1 MNIANKIKLSF
12 FIAILFVGIVITS
25 IVYYEVKKILQVS
38 ITEQLITTIQSRQ
51 NHIETFLEMQRN
63 AIIQMSE
70 SVVIKDFLSSDKQ
83 TAVYIESY
91 NSVMKRLQCTEVIS
105 KNVYEIFVLDVNGKI
120 VVSSDKKNIGL
131 DKSNN
136 MYFLSGKV
144 KSNIKDAYFSK
155 TEGRGSIAF
164 SAPIIESNT
173 EKLLGVV
180 VARIGLGLLDKIT
193 MDNTGLK
200 KTGEIYLINKY
211 GYMITPSRF
220 IEETYLKQKINLKSM
235 TMSFSNSKKNGDET
249 SESHFFS
256 YKDYRGISVFGTYV
270 PIKEMNWVLV
280 VKIDEKEVIV
290 PLVKIL
296 LFVFGLHIILILIAL
311 LMTNFVAGFITKP
324 IRKLCKGTEIIGSGN
339 LNYKVATQ
347 VNDEIGQLSL
357 AFDKMTESLKMT
369 VVSKDYVD
377 NIIKNMADIL
387 VVATPDGKIGM
398 INRATLDNFGYNE
411 QELIGKDVN
420 ILFSEEESIF
430 KGTKLQQLIR
440 GGSISNYEVNL
451 KTKDGGK
458 ILVLLS
464 CAVMRDQNGNITDI
478 ICVAKNIT
486 EFKKAENQLKQAHTN
501 TKVILER
508 TQVGVVVIGKDKKI
522 RWANECIRKM
532 AGVENID
539 VLIGKSCGK
548 YLCPAAQDKCPILD
562 LNKRID
568 NSERI
573 FRREDGREMPIIKT
587 VNEIN
592 FDNEDVLLET
602 FIDITNRKKA
612 EEALKE
618 SAEKVRTLY
627 DSSSDAIMLLDEK
640 GFFDCNDATLR
651 LFGCANKE
659 DFCSKHP
666 ADFSPLTQP
675 DGTDTMSYAK
685 NNIERALKEGS
696 LRFEHLHRRL
706 NGVNFSAEVL
716 LDVMLLGGKKVLQ
729 ARVFDITERKK
740 AEWKLMQV
748 NKDLLLNERALKN
761 MLYDIS
767 KTHQELENAQTQLV
781 QSEKLSSLGQLSA
794 GIAHEI
800 NNPLGFISNN
810 IDILDEYVNSYSQII
825 RVIGVLKK
833 TIEDKD
839 LDKAAS
845 VVEEIN
851 KLDEKLNLEFIA
863 TDIRDLIEQT
873 KSGTVRIKKIINDL
887 KIFSRKDEGRLEL
900 SNVEEILDRV
910 INIVWNE
917 IKYKIEL
924 KKEYGGIPLV
934 RCNTQ
939 KIGQV
944 FINLIVNASQAVK
957 EKGVII
963 VKTYLIDKS
972 ACIEISDTGS
982 GIEKADIDKIFDPF
996 FTTKEVGKGT
1006 GLGLSIGY
1014 DIIKQHGGEIKVESE
1029 VNKGTKFIIKLPV

>member
-1 MNIANKIKLSF
+1 LKDVTEFKQAKEELNMFKTFTKTSSQGMGWANIEGNIVYVNPAMTEMFEEKDHNL
-12 FIAILFVGIVITS
+12 LVGENVITS
-25 IVYYEVKKILQVS
+25 YYPEDVQKRLREEIFPLILKGESWSGELMLRQTSGKLIPTYNNIFLIRNKVSEPMFIANIVTD
-38 ITEQLITTIQSRQ
+38 ITEYK
-51 NHIETFLEMQRN
+51 EAE
-63 AIIQMSE
+63 
-70 SVVIKDFLSSDKQ
+70 
-83 TAVYIESY
+83 
-91 NSVMKRLQCTEVIS
+91 
-105 KNVYEIFVLDVNGKI
+105 
-120 VVSSDKKNIGL
+120 KKLNQAH
-131 DKSNN
+131 
-136 MYFLSGKV
+136 M
-144 KSNIKDAYFSK
+144 NIK
-155 TEGRGSIAF
+155 
-164 SAPIIESNT
+164 
-173 EKLLGVV
+173 
-180 VARIGLGLLDKIT
+180 
-193 MDNTGLK
+193 
-200 KTGEIYLINKY
+200 
-211 GYMITPSRF
+211 
-220 IEETYLKQKINLKSM
+220 
-235 TMSFSNSKKNGDET
+235 
-249 SESHFFS
+249 
-256 YKDYRGISVFGTYV
+256 
-270 PIKEMNWVLV
+270 
-280 VKIDEKEVIV
+280 
-290 PLVKIL
+290 
-296 LFVFGLHIILILIAL
+296 IIL
-311 LMTNFVAGFITKP
+311 
-324 IRKLCKGTEIIGSGN
+324 E
-339 LNYKVATQ
+339 
-347 VNDEIGQLSL
+347 
-357 AFDKMTESLKMT
+357 KM
-369 VVSKDYVD
+369 
-377 NIIKNMADIL
+377 
-387 VVATPDGKIGM
+387 
-398 INRATLDNFGYNE
+398 
-411 QELIGKDVN
+411 
-420 ILFSEEESIF
+420 
-430 KGTKLQQLIR
+430 
-440 GGSISNYEVNL
+440 
-451 KTKDGGK
+451 
-458 ILVLLS
+458 
-464 CAVMRDQNGNITDI
+464 
-478 ICVAKNIT
+478 
-486 EFKKAENQLKQAHTN
+486 
-501 TKVILER
+501 
-508 TQVGVVVIGKDKKI
+508 QVGVVVIGHDKKI
-522 RWANECIRKM
+522 IWANNRVRKM
-532 AGVENID
+532 AGVESID

-562 LNKRID
+562 LNKKID

-573 FRREDGREMPIIKT
+573 FRRDDGKEISIIKT

-851 KLDEKLNLEFIA
+851 KLDEKLNLGFIA
-863 TDIRDLIEQT
+863 SDIGDLIQQT

-887 KIFSRKDEGRLEL
+887 KIFSRKDEGHLEL

-1029 VNKGTKFIIKLPV
+1029 VNKGTKFIIKLHV